1 MVRAFSIGGTR
12 TRLARVRNREEH
24 MDLVYIAST
33 IGFFALS
40 WAFVVACDRL
50 S

>member
-1 MVRAFSIGGTR
+1 
-12 TRLARVRNREEH
+12 
-24 MDLVYIAST
+24 MDLLYLALTV
-33 IGFFALS
+33 GFFALS